1 MPMITY
7 IKKKFSDASKDV
19 IMAATGIIADYVAQG
34 FRLTLRQLYYQFV
47 SRDLVPENTKQQYKR
62 LGNIISDAR
71 RAGLIDWDA
80 IEDRTRFVRKN
91 GWWDDPLD
99 IVKAAHRSY
108 HRDLWEKQA
117 LRIEVWIEKDA
128 LVGVI
133 EPTCNELDVP
143 VFSCRGYSSD
153 SAIWDAAYNRF
164 REYAKKGQTVIV
176 LHLGDHDPSGLDMTN
191 DIRKRLELFSGTKD
205 WIEVRRIGLTMDQ
218 VEELQPPPDFAKVT
232 DSRWAWYVRE
242 YGTEE
247 SWELDAL
254 EPQYLIGLI
263 TQHVEAERD
272 DDIWTVAVG
281 RQEIERERIQ
291 EIIDK
296 WDEMFPPTDEDEG

>member
-1 MPMITY
+1 MPKIAY
-7 IKKKFSDASKDV
+7 IKKKFSPDSTQTIRDAL
-19 IMAATGIIADYVAQG
+19 GIIAEYVAQG
-34 FRLTLRQLYYQFV
+34 FRLTLRQLYYQ
-47 SRDLVPENTKQQYKR
+47 LVARHLIPENTKQQYKR

-71 RAGLIDWDA
+71 RAGHIDWTA
-80 IEDRTRFVRKN
+80 IEDRTRFIRKN
-91 GWWDDPLD
+91 GWWNNPLD

-133 EPTCNELDVP
+133 EPTCNALDVP

-164 REYAKKGQTVIV
+164 REYAKKGQHV
-176 LHLGDHDPSGLDMTN
+176 LVLQLGDHDPSGLDMIR
-191 DIRKRLELFSGTKD
+191 DIRKRLELFSGSKD
-205 WIEVRRIGLTMDQ
+205 WIEVRPIGLTMAQ
-218 VEELQPPPDFAKVT
+218 VEELHPPPDFAKVT
-232 DSRWAWYVRE
+232 DSRYAWYVKE
-242 YGTEE
+242 FGTDE

-254 EPQYLIGLI
+254 EPQYLIDLI
-263 TQHVEAERD
+263 IQHVEAERD

-296 WDEMFPPTDEDEG
+296 WDEMFPPKDKDGG